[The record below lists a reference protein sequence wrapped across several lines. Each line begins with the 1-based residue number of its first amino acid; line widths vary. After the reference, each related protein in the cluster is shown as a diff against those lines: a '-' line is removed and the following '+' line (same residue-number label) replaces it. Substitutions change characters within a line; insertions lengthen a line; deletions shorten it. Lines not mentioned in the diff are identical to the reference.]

1 MLRSRRTKSK
11 VSVGIHPLAET
22 EIAWRAIGTGAVALL
37 VLTAAVT
44 SWFWV
49 VRVMGTPIPD
59 VPPLNLYALQVDFT
73 PVSVTITVDGTRHEV
88 VVPADDVRHSVSL
101 WRVMHLS
108 NWNGVPE
115 ALRQN
120 GLDRLLARYRHVLA
134 NPRAWDAMRPSDWDE
149 VPQPIRTIAYREM
162 VAYWAG
168 YYHVG
173 EAFGLPPG
181 LVAETLSAIV
191 MSESWF
197 DHRGV
202 FVNTDGTLDVG
213 LGGASEYARE
223 RIRTL
228 HAAGLVDATFTDDD
242 YEDPWKATR
251 FIAIWMS
258 LLLDDAHGTLE
269 TAVRAY
275 NRGMASAWDARGTT
289 YYSMVQARLRT
300 FIRNHDAPV
309 AWDYV
314 WRQARAIERIEW
326 PWIDG
331 NAPTQ

>member
-1 MLRSRRTKSK
+1 MLGSLRTKSH
-11 VSVGIHPLAET
+11 VSVGNRPAAGAGVRWQATVTI
-22 EIAWRAIGTGAVALL
+22 AVA
-37 VLTAAVT
+37 VLALAAAVNG
-44 SWFWV
+44 WFWV
-49 VRVMGTPIPD
+49 VRVTGAPIPN
-59 VPPLNLYALQVDFT
+59 VPPLNLYALQVDST
-73 PVSVTITVDGTRHEV
+73 PVAITITAGSTRHEV
-88 VVPADDVRHSVSL
+88 VVTTDDVRHSVSL
-101 WRVMHLS
+101 WRAMHLS
-108 NWNGVPE
+108 NWNGVPKP
-115 ALRQN
+115 LREK
-120 GLDRLLARYRHVLA
+120 GLDLLLTRYRHILA
-134 NPRAWDAMRPSDWDE
+134 SPRAWDAMSPDDWDE

-173 EAFGLPPG
+173 DAFGLPSG
-181 LVAETLSAIV
+181 FVAETLSAIV

-202 FVNTDGTLDVG
+202 FVNADGTRDVG

-251 FIAIWMS
+251 FVTIWMS
-258 LLLDDAHGTLE
+258 LLLAEADGSLE

-275 NRGMASAWDARGTT
+275 NRGMASAWDARGTR
-289 YYSMVQARLRT
+289 YHSMVQSRLHT

-326 PWIDG
+326 PWIG
-331 NAPTQ
+331 GKAPTR